1 MPTLRVYAKLVL
13 CTIVLFSCNNKKE
26 KAVSTPA
33 MATNLDT
40 VQVQPG
46 ENIDLSDCSSSFTK
60 NITQQ
65 FLASSQKVSVITAKK
80 GLKVTVDPA
89 VLEKKDGTPVDG
101 DIKVSIIE
109 LTTTEELFKSNA
121 ATMSNGRLLSS
132 GGSYFIAMYCN
143 GQELRIKKDKTME
156 VVFPI
161 IKNDEMELF
170 YGERDQADNSMN
182 WIAAGERL
190 NKNILPADEL
200 SFTDSNYFSG
210 YDNYPMYTYQEEK
223 KAKIYP
229 TLNDKV
235 YYYTKLMTIKQ
246 LVDTVNKNGAK
257 LYIDTVHM
265 WPKITT
271 PLLAGQRIDT
281 NYLLSVYGPEKQ
293 FILKNCKAM
302 QEEAERKA
310 QEKKDKQQA
319 FDKWQPKTLA
329 GQIQKYYSPTP
340 LRLLGWINCDRFY
353 QNNTPTEVELDL
365 PITFNKGSIQ
375 YFLIYRSFNGLMNG
389 KLECNDV
396 GKIILGNLPLNQPVT
411 LIAFTK
417 NNGQLYHYK
426 EDFVTG
432 KNKTLKTDFKNISVE
447 EMNTIF
453 GKNVRI

>member
-1 MPTLRVYAKLVL
+1 MPTLRVYVTLVL
-13 CTIVLFSCNNKKE
+13 CTIIVFSCNNKKE
-26 KAVSTPA
+26 KADNIV
-33 MATNLDT
+33 ATETKLDT
-40 VQVQPG
+40 VQIPP
-46 ENIDLSDCSSSFTK
+46 EESLDLSDCVNSFTT
-60 NITQQ
+60 NITQR
-65 FLASSQKVSVITAKK
+65 FSASAQKISVITAKK
-80 GLKVTVDPA
+80 GLKVTVDPT
-89 VLEKKDGTPVDG
+89 VLEKNDGTPAEGKIDVH
-101 DIKVSIIE
+101 IIE
-109 LTTTEELFKSNA
+109 LTTVEELFKSNA

-143 GQELRIKKDKTME
+143 GQELRIKKDKAIQ
-156 VVFPI
+156 VSFPM

-170 YGERDQADNSMN
+170 YGQRNIADNSMN

-190 NKNILPADEL
+190 SKNVSPVDEL
-200 SFTDSNYFSG
+200 SFTDSNYNAG
-210 YDNYPMYTYQEEK
+210 NDNYPLYTYQEEK

-235 YYYTKLMTIKQ
+235 YYYTKLLTLKQ

-265 WPKITT
+265 WPKVTVR
-271 PLLAGQRIDT
+271 LLAGQRIDT

-302 QEEAERKA
+302 QDEAERKA
-310 QEKKDKQQA
+310 RQKTDMQQA
-319 FDKWQPKTLA
+319 IDKWQPQTLA
-329 GQIQKYYSPTP
+329 GQIQKYYSPTAVQ
-340 LRLLGWINCDRFY
+340 RLGWINCDRFY
-353 QNNTPTEVELDL
+353 DNSTPAEVELDL

-389 KLECNDV
+389 KLQCNET
-396 GKIILGNLPLNQPVT
+396 GKIILGNLPVNQPIT

-417 NNGQLYHYK
+417 NNGQLYHCK

-447 EMNTIF
+447 EMNKIF